1 MRVCLFTVFFLIFG
15 LNFVNAQRFGYI
27 DTDFILNKM
36 PEYSKAQEEINQ
48 LSEAWEKDVQD
59 MDKKIK
65 AMYSAFQAEQV
76 LLTEEM
82 KQERVASIQKK
93 EAEMKEYQKK
103 VFGFGGLFFLKKQE
117 LMKPI
122 QDKVWDAVDKV
133 AKQNNLAIVKHP
145 SPQTNKEIPNIYLS
159 PSSHATWRPIQTTRR
174 HYHFALY
181 PPLGNRER
189 IRRAWWKNRGDWSA
203 LSCNYRRNRN
213 SFR

>member
-1 MRVCLFTVFFLIFG
+1 MRVYLITVFFLIFG

-36 PEYSKAQEEINQ
+36 PEYKKAQDEINQ

-117 LMKPI
+117 LIKPI

-133 AKQNNLAIVKHP
+133 AKQNNLAIVFDKAGELVMIYTDP
-145 SPQTNKEIPNIYLS
+145 RYDYTDFVLDELGLGDPNDKI
-159 PSSHATWRPIQTTRR
+159 
-174 HYHFALY
+174 
-181 PPLGNRER
+181 
-189 IRRAWWKNRGDWSA
+189 KN
-203 LSCNYRRNRN
+203 
-213 SFR
+213 